1 MRKLVVVGLMVLPLL
16 VAGCNKGPSE
26 AALKMA
32 DEAIA
37 NVVPEAQKF
46 VPDQAKGLTD
56 AAAAARAKFD
66 AGDYTGALAA
76 ANALPAKA
84 TEVMTA
90 ATAKKNAWMGVW
102 KGFQE
107 TLPGVVGGIT
117 EKVTALEAMKKLPKG
132 IDAAGLAA
140 AKTALTDVTGM
151 WTTATEAFA
160 AGDFKTALENGG
172 EVKAKAEG
180 LTKMLEGVRI
190 PPKPVKK

>member
-26 AALKMA
+26 AALKVA

-37 NVVPEAQKF
+37 KVVPEAQKF

-90 ATAKKNAWMGVW
+90 ATAKKDAWMGVW

-107 TLPGVVGGIT
+107 SLPGVVGGIT

-151 WTTATEAFA
+151 WTEATEAFT

-172 EVKAKAEG
+172 EVKARAEG
-180 LTKMLEGVRI
+180 LTKMLEGVQI